1 MLSTLITYLYAF
13 LILSVYKI
21 IRYIIGLITGKRYDN
36 MPYALEIIAWV
47 IFAAIALIYLGFIIM
62 NPLAALVIITI
73 YGLIFLFIRA
83 LYRQIRDEFIKAN
96 KQK

>member
-1 MLSTLITYLYAF
+1 MLSTLITYMYAF

-47 IFAAIALIYLGFIIM
+47 IFAAIALFYIGFFIMHPLGSLFI
-62 NPLAALVIITI
+62 LAI
-73 YGLIFLFIRA
+73 YGLIFLFVRA
-83 LYRQIRDEFIKAN
+83 LYRQIRDYIN
-96 KQK
+96 Q